1 MTPSPHDQYNHIA
14 RAETLQGLRSW
25 CVGLSVLAFA
35 LALLAVAN
43 TIQNPDT
50 WSSAFHAFAAT
61 GAFRV
66 WATWLSLA
74 GLVFLVPALVLTVFI
89 SKGTSD

>member
-1 MTPSPHDQYNHIA
+1 MTSSSREQYNRIA
-14 RAETLQGLRSW
+14 RVETLRGLRSW

-50 WSSAFHAFAAT
+50 WASAFHAFAAS
-61 GAFRV
+61 GAFTAYAV
-66 WATWLSLA
+66 WLSLA
-74 GLVFLVPALVLTVFI
+74 GLALLVPALLLTVYLERH
-89 SKGTSD
+89 K